1 MACERNKEQFL
12 PVLETACEI
21 SGMSLGVA
29 VCPMA
34 QHNISFLPLS
44 FLYIENS
51 LGEVT
56 TCTEHVGRFSVV
68 LTGVSVAT
76 ENRKNKKLWVF
87 LWNHTWPVAVSKWTP
102 DLRKLFMQLHGIL
115 CLFRDSVVA
124 TIIAQIHK

>member
-1 MACERNKEQFL
+1 MENIVACERNKEQFL
-12 PVLETACEI
+12 PVLETAYEI
-21 SGMSLGVA
+21 SGMSLGAA

-76 ENRKNKKLWVF
+76 ENRKNKNCGFLSGITHGQLLCPSGHLIYASCLCSSMGFYVF
-87 LWNHTWPVAVSKWTP
+87 L
-102 DLRKLFMQLHGIL
+102 GI
-115 CLFRDSVVA
+115 V
-124 TIIAQIHK
+124 